1 MPKDFPELDDEASQE
16 VTDLLRRVRDGLDA
30 ERALIT
36 LSGES
41 KVVHAWLEE
50 WRVLRQEELDPLN
63 DRVALALADLEG
75 RSGRFGGAQQFWA
88 WLRDEVIRGG
98 DAQRKKNKRAARDRR
113 ERERIDPEP
122 DSDGK
127 VPAPRPHDSRAV
139 LRSEMAR
146 WESLVVG
153 PEGSTREDAFVL
165 LCNTLFRVRL
175 WRILSH
181 PNPKKNH
188 FGDVWL
194 ARLVYG
200 SRQTAEELTASAR
213 KINGWLQPYKTI
225 LKRAYDKRMIQDS
238 LDDADDSAP
247 G

>member
-1 MPKDFPELDDEASQE
+1 MPRDFPELDDEASQD
-16 VTDLLRRVRDGLDA
+16 VKDLLRRVRDGLDA
-30 ERALIT
+30 ERRLMELA
-36 LSGES
+36 SGS
-41 KVVHAWLEE
+41 TVVHAWLEE
-50 WRVLRQEELDPLN
+50 WRVLRTDKLDSLH
-63 DRVALALADLEG
+63 DRFAIAKADLDK
-75 RSGRFGGAQQFWA
+75 RSGRFEGPQSFWA
-88 WLRDEVIRGG
+88 WLRDEVVRGR
-98 DAQRKKNKRAARDRR
+98 DAQRKKDKRAAKDVRQPVGS
-113 ERERIDPEP
+113 EAK
-122 DSDGK
+122 SDGE
-127 VPAPRPHDSRAV
+127 APRPHDSKAV

-153 PEGSTREDAFVL
+153 PDGSTREDAFVL

-200 SRQTAEELTASAR
+200 SRQSADELTASAR

-238 LDDADDSAP
+238 LDDSDKGD
-247 G
+247 